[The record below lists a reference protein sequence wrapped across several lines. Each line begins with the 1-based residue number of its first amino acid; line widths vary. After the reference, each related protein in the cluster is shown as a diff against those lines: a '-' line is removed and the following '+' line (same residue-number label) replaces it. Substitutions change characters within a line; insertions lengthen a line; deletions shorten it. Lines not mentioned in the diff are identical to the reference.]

1 MDKRSPRGG
10 KFACVHLRR
19 GDYARGRGSRA
30 PTIEGAAEQVGQAL
44 TRRGLETLFVATDAD
59 VQEWQRFKKGLEKFK
74 VVRFD
79 PSKDELKNFG
89 DGGVAIID
97 QVRYS
102 NNNSCTIFARIGNK
116 SISPRF
122 RLCVDMLSTSLGLKI
137 PPLHSGKCHYD
148 EQQSA
153 NCTNFLYSGFRRRE
167 R

>member
-1 MDKRSPRGG
+1 MDERSPKGG

-30 PTIEGAAEQVGQAL
+30 PTIEGAAEQVSQAL

-59 VQEWQRFKKGLEKFK
+59 VQEWQRFKRGLKKFK

-102 NNNSCTIFARIGNK
+102 K
-116 SISPRF
+116 SNRNLIVAQLSFKSGTHISAQDSG
-122 RLCVDMLSTSLGLKI
+122 CVPTCSV
-137 PPLHSGKCHYD
+137 LHWH
-148 EQQSA
+148 
-153 NCTNFLYSGFRRRE
+153 
-167 R
+167 

>member
-1 MDKRSPRGG
+1 MMIDDHQSYLQVPQDWREERVDERSPKGG

-30 PTIEGAAEQVGQAL
+30 PSIKGAAEQVGQAL
-44 TRRGLETLFVATDAD
+44 TSRGLETLFVATDAD

-97 QVRYS
+97 QVRNSKS
-102 NNNSCTIFARIGNK
+102 NQNLIVFAQIGNK
-116 SISPRF
+116 NISSRF

-137 PPLHSGKCHYD
+137 PPLHSGNCH
-148 EQQSA
+148 
-153 NCTNFLYSGFRRRE
+153 
-167 R
+167 

>member
-1 MDKRSPRGG
+1 MMIDDHQSCLQVPKDWREERVGERSPKGG

-30 PTIEGAAEQVGQAL
+30 PTIKGAAEQVGQAL
-44 TRRGLETLFVATDAD
+44 TSRGLETLFVATDAD
-59 VQEWQRFKKGLEKFK
+59 LQEWQRFKKGLQKFK

-102 NNNSCTIFARIGNK
+102 KSNENSIVVQFSLESGTK
-116 SISPRF
+116 ISAQDSG
-122 RLCVDMLSTSLGLKI
+122 CVSTCSV
-137 PPLHSGKCHYD
+137 LHWD
-148 EQQSA
+148 
-153 NCTNFLYSGFRRRE
+153 
-167 R
+167 